1 MNFDDIT
8 IDHLRDAGTLKWSAF
23 PDDIGM
29 FVAEMDLGIAEP
41 IKQVLRE
48 YAESPGIGY
57 RSAEAKRALQE
68 ATAAWLAANT
78 AWAPAPEQVYAVP
91 DVVSSARVVIDQLT
105 TPGSPVV
112 LPTPAYMGFTSLVP
126 QMGREMIEVPSLLVN
141 GHYELDL
148 DGIRAGFERGAEML
162 LLVNPANPA
171 GRVYTRAELE
181 ALSEVVAAFP
191 EAHVFSDDIHAP
203 LVLEGEH
210 IPYASVNEAA
220 ASHTVTAVAA
230 SKGWSIPG
238 LKCAQLVLSNRDHE
252 ARLEPYLGW
261 AASITSTV
269 GAATAIAAYN
279 EGGQWRAEVLDYLR
293 GNRDLFERA
302 VQRWPGVWALHIE
315 GTYIGWLDFTEAI
328 ENGAVTAPASTWI
341 KTNCGVALTP
351 GTACGQ
357 GYENFARI
365 ILATPRPVLE
375 QAIAQIDAA
384 FGL

>member
-126 QMGREMIEVPSLLVN
+126 QMEIGRASC
-141 GHYELDL
+141 
-148 DGIRAGFERGAEML
+148 RER
-162 LLVNPANPA
+162 V
-171 GRVYTRAELE
+171 
-181 ALSEVVAAFP
+181 
-191 EAHVFSDDIHAP
+191 
-203 LVLEGEH
+203 
-210 IPYASVNEAA
+210 
-220 ASHTVTAVAA
+220 
-230 SKGWSIPG
+230 
-238 LKCAQLVLSNRDHE
+238 
-252 ARLEPYLGW
+252 
-261 AASITSTV
+261 
-269 GAATAIAAYN
+269 
-279 EGGQWRAEVLDYLR
+279 
-293 GNRDLFERA
+293 
-302 VQRWPGVWALHIE
+302 
-315 GTYIGWLDFTEAI
+315 
-328 ENGAVTAPASTWI
+328 
-341 KTNCGVALTP
+341 
-351 GTACGQ
+351 
-357 GYENFARI
+357 
-365 ILATPRPVLE
+365 
-375 QAIAQIDAA
+375 
-384 FGL
+384 